1 MELLGMKRNFSFTSR
16 TVIRAVFGFCLVTS
30 ATVSAQAIADSATTA
45 TQTPMPMP
53 MPTGTVAIVNNVA
66 IPQAKLDEAVL
77 LSRQPDTPQLRK
89 TLTSQLIALELFRQ
103 EAEKQHYGTKL
114 EVKQA
119 MDAAKANTE
128 TALFLKENV
137 RAEPV
142 TDLQVKAQY
151 DRIVASLGKDEYKPR
166 IILVADDAAAALV
179 LGKLKSG
186 VAFDQLAREYS
197 IAPSKSA
204 GGELAWVSLRMP
216 LVDGQTQ
223 GMPLPIAQALVQLPP
238 GGVTPVPIVV
248 DNARVLIKLD
258 AKRPTEIPA
267 FDQAKAAIR
276 QQLQAVALEKAAAN
290 LVAGLLKDARIQQ

>member
-1 MELLGMKRNFSFTSR
+1 ML
-16 TVIRAVFGFCLVTS
+16 AFCLVTS
-30 ATVSAQAIADSATTA
+30 ATVSAQAIADSQSTA
-45 TQTPMPMP
+45 TQTPMPA
-53 MPTGTVAIVNNVA
+53 GTVAIVNDMA

-89 TLTSQLIALELFRQ
+89 TLTSQLVALELFRQ
-103 EAEKQHYGTKL
+103 EAEKQHYGTKP
-114 EVKQA
+114 EVTQA
-119 MDAAKANTE
+119 MNAAKANAE

-137 RAEPV
+137 HPEPV

-166 IILVADDAAAALV
+166 IILVADDATAALV

-204 GGELAWVSLRMP
+204 GGELAWVGFKTP
-216 LVDGQTQ
+216 LTDGQTQ
-223 GMPLPIAQALVQLPP
+223 GVPLPIAQAVVQLPP

-248 DNARVLIKLD
+248 GNARALVKLD
-258 AKRPTEIPA
+258 AKRPTEVPA

-276 QQLQAVALEKAAAN
+276 QQLQTVALEKAAAN